1 MRYDVIIIGGSVA
14 GSTAATL
21 LGRRGLR
28 VLLLDRA
35 TFPRRKACGEGL
47 SQLGFEIA
55 ARQHL
60 LPPCG
65 KGESYLPFE
74 GFELTAGG
82 RTRLLRHAH
91 TSGVSV
97 DRTTFDH
104 YLWNQAASLASVT
117 ALAGSKVTS
126 IDRSVGRTGKLSF
139 SVVVGAQFFESK
151 QLIVADGS
159 NSATSK
165 ILGIPTVRTGPT
177 RMGAS
182 AHFSGKFEVQP
193 RYVKIF
199 INRGCEFYVTP
210 LSDGRLNLA
219 VLARFDGDVDIAA
232 VLQDLRLQRRIFSSM
247 GFSGQIEA
255 PPIGRSPLGN
265 AHRSG
270 LSAGVF
276 LVGDAAE
283 EFDPIG
289 GMGMTHALLSAE
301 LAASHILATSTDQIQ
316 EIAANVVD
324 YEQKRHAAAKV
335 FRVFTR
341 VSYSAL
347 RSAHLFPPML
357 DIATSRVGLA
367 LSAMLAPH

>member
-1 MRYDVIIIGGSVA
+1 
-14 GSTAATL
+14 
-21 LGRRGLR
+21 
-28 VLLLDRA
+28 
-35 TFPRRKACGEGL
+35 
-47 SQLGFEIA
+47 
-55 ARQHL
+55 
-60 LPPCG
+60 
-65 KGESYLPFE
+65 
-74 GFELTAGG
+74 
-82 RTRLLRHAH
+82 
-91 TSGVSV
+91 
-97 DRTTFDH
+97 
-104 YLWNQAASLASVT
+104 LWNQAASLASVT